1 MSVTPGRIFLSRIA
15 GQEVYD
21 PAGDQVGRLRDVVVA
36 VRSARQRPRVL
47 GLVVEVLGRRRV
59 FLPITRVTSLD
70 SGQIITT
77 GVLNVRRFEQRRN
90 ETLAIHELFDRTVT
104 IPDGATATVYDIAME
119 QDPRRDWY
127 ISDLAVQEGGKR
139 FGRRGQQQVLEWDQ
153 VTGLTSEEHGQGAT
167 HLLATMDEM
176 RAADLASALRDLP
189 AKRRMEVVT
198 ELGDDRLA
206 DVLEELPEAEQVE
219 ILGVLDPDRAADV
232 LGEMNDDDAADV
244 LGQLPTA
251 TAEQLLALMEPDDA
265 EDVRRLLTYEER
277 TAGGM
282 MTTEPVVL
290 AADATIAEALA
301 RVRDPDLIP
310 ALASMAYVCRAPL
323 ETPTG
328 RFLGVVH
335 FQALLREP
343 PSTQVAAIVDNDIE
357 WPRADASLQHVA
369 NLLATYNL
377 VALPVIDENQ
387 HLLGAVTIDDV
398 LDHMLPEDWRDQDT
412 SPDVLGQTAA
422 SEIPP
427 PGVSHG

>member
-1 MSVTPGRIFLSRIA
+1 VSVTVSRVFLSRLA
-15 GQEVYD
+15 GQEVFD

-104 IPDGATATVYDIAME
+104 LPDGTSATVYDVAME
-119 QDPRRDWY
+119 SDPRRDWY
-127 ISDLAVQEGGKR
+127 ISDLAVQSGGKR
-139 FGRRGQQQVLEWDQ
+139 FGRRGQQQVLAWDQ
-153 VTGLTSEEHGQGAT
+153 VTGLTQVEAGQGAT
-167 HLLATMDEM
+167 HLLATMDQM
-176 RAADLASALRDLP
+176 RAADLASALRDLTP
-189 AKRRMEVVT
+189 KRRMEVVA

-206 DVLEELPEAEQVE
+206 DVLEELPEAEQIE
-219 ILGVLDPDRAADV
+219 ILGVLDPERAADV

-244 LGQLPTA
+244 LGQLPPA
-251 TAEQLLALMEPDDA
+251 SAEQLLGLMEPEDA

-282 MTTEPVVL
+282 MTTEPIVL
-290 AADATIAEALA
+290 AADSTIAEALA
-301 RVRDPDLIP
+301 RVRDPDLSP
-310 ALASMAYVCRAPL
+310 ALASMVYVCRSPL

-343 PSTQVAAIVDNDIE
+343 PSTQVGVVVDNDIE
-357 WPRADASLQHVA
+357 WPRPDASLLHVA
-369 NLLATYNL
+369 NLLATYDL
-377 VALPVIDENQ
+377 VALPVVDENQ

-398 LDHMLPEDWRDQDT
+398 LDHLLPEDWRDQDIQSDT
-412 SPDVLGQTAA
+412 GPLDIEAVIG
-422 SEIPP
+422 E
-427 PGVSHG
+427 

>member
-1 MSVTPGRIFLSRIA
+1 VSATPGRIFLSRIV
-15 GQEVYD
+15 GQAVYD
-21 PAGDQVGRLRDVVVA
+21 PAGDQVGKLRDVVVA

-77 GVLNVRRFEQRRN
+77 GVVNVRKFVQRRT

-104 IPDGATATVYDIAME
+104 LPDGGQGTVYDLAME

-127 ISDLAVQEGGKR
+127 ISDLAVQRGGKR
-139 FGRRGQQQVLEWDQ
+139 FGRRGPRLVLEWDE
-153 VTGLTSEEHGQGAT
+153 VNGLASEETGQGAT

-176 RAADLASALRDLP
+176 RPADLANALRDLTP
-189 AKRRMEVVT
+189 KRRMEVVT
-198 ELGDDRLA
+198 ELDDERLA
-206 DVLEELPEAEQVE
+206 DVLEELPEKNQVE

-232 LGEMNDDDAADV
+232 LTEMNPDDAADL
-244 LGQLPTA
+244 LGELPPA
-251 TAEQLLALMEPDDA
+251 TAEQLLELMKDEDA

-290 AADATIAEALA
+290 PADATLAEALA
-301 RVRDPDLIP
+301 RVREPELIP
-310 ALASMAYVCRAPL
+310 ALAAMVYVCRPPL

-328 RFLGVVH
+328 KFLGTVH

-343 PSTQVAAIVDNDIE
+343 PSTLVGTIVDNDID
-357 WPRADASLQHVA
+357 WPRPESTLEQVA
-369 NLLATYNL
+369 NLLAAYNM
-377 VALPVIDENQ
+377 VALPVVDENS

-398 LDHMLPEDWRDQDT
+398 LDHLLPEGWREQDT
-412 SPDVLGQTAA
+412 ESDTGEDVEVVA
-422 SEIPP
+422 
-427 PGVSHG
+427 HG

>member
-1 MSVTPGRIFLSRIA
+1 VSVTPGRIFLSRIA

-36 VRSARQRPRVL
+36 IRSARQRPRVL

-59 FLPITRVTSLD
+59 FLPITRITSLD

-219 ILGVLDPDRAADV
+219 ILGVLDPERAADV

-244 LGQLPTA
+244 LGELPPA
-251 TAEQLLALMEPDDA
+251 TAEQLLALMEPEDA

-282 MTTEPVVL
+282 MTTEPIVL

-301 RVRDPDLIP
+301 RVRDPDLSP
-310 ALASMAYVCRAPL
+310 ALASMAYVCRSPL

-343 PSTQVAAIVDNDIE
+343 PSTQVGVIVDNDIE
-357 WPRADASLQHVA
+357 WPRPDATLLHVA
-369 NLLATYNL
+369 NLLATYDL
-377 VALPVIDENQ
+377 VALPVVDENQ

-398 LDHMLPEDWRDQDT
+398 LDHLLPEDWRDQDT
-412 SPDVLGQTAA
+412 QAEEA
-422 SEIPP
+422 N
-427 PGVSHG
+427 HG